1 MSYAVIKHSNTK
13 GTRTKLFP
21 FLDFVYLCSV
31 GFDSSHM
38 SLSCERPFPGETPCT
53 RLSTLEGSPR
63 TDQSMHLT
71 KV

>member
-1 MSYAVIKHSNTK
+1 MSYTVIKHGNTT
-13 GTRTKLFP
+13 GTRTKLCP

-38 SLSCERPFPGETPCT
+38 SLSCGKPFPGETPWT
-53 RLSTLEGSPR
+53 RLSSLEGSPR